1 MKDDKKR
8 VLIIDD
14 DTELIKLMNIY
25 FKNSGVVVRVESNG
39 KAGIKAID
47 KFQPDVLI
55 LDIAMPKMNGIQVCK
70 KIRIT
75 KNKHILPIIAFTA
88 YHKDE
93 TKKAMMAAGANLYL
107 IKPIEM
113 SSLLNHAKTLA
124 AMSQE
129 EKRVAGES

>member
-1 MKDDKKR
+1 MKDNKKR

-25 FKNSGVVVRVESNG
+25 FKNSGMVSRAESSG

-55 LDIAMPKMNGIQVCK
+55 LDVSMPKMDGIEVCK
-70 KIRIT
+70 SIRLT
-75 KNKHILPIIAFTA
+75 KSDRILPIIAFTA
-88 YHKDE
+88 YHKEE

-107 IKPIEM
+107 VKPIEM
-113 SSLLNHAKTLA
+113 LSLLNHAKELA
-124 AMSQE
+124 AVSRE
-129 EKRVAGES
+129 EKRVAG